1 MHERANIRI
10 HSHDRKSKKWYGNRL
25 VADIENWRPWSRWR
39 FKPYKYYFR
48 FLPLGSNCQRQ
59 QSFNGVGTA
68 VKTMPQSN
76 KDFRRI
82 VKAIFSRSR
91 FWADGILCHF
101 VDLSLRSYLLSPVL
115 VDLLMFLHKIYHERL
130 HKSFTK
136 LRWVRLVGS
145 IANSFLD
152 LFALDLKIQGGSNK
166 LKIMMQPCEPS
177 IARIKDFLKSFEMI
191 NRYDVFYSLK
201 LRIAYNTKC
210 WMHVILFLVSQ
221 KIDN

>member
-1 MHERANIRI
+1 MTEKV
-10 HSHDRKSKKWYGNRL
+10 KSDMATDLWQTLK
-25 VADIENWRPWSRWR
+25 IEGPEVVDV
-39 FKPYKYYFR
+39 KPYKYYFR
-48 FLPLGSNCQRQ
+48 FLPFGSNCQRQ

-136 LRWVRLVGS
+136 L
-145 IANSFLD
+145 
-152 LFALDLKIQGGSNK
+152 
-166 LKIMMQPCEPS
+166 
-177 IARIKDFLKSFEMI
+177 
-191 NRYDVFYSLK
+191 
-201 LRIAYNTKC
+201 
-210 WMHVILFLVSQ
+210 H
-221 KIDN
+221 

>member
-10 HSHDRKSKKWYGNRL
+10 HS
-25 VADIENWRPWSRWR
+25 
-39 FKPYKYYFR
+39 
-48 FLPLGSNCQRQ
+48 LGSNCQRQ

-115 VDLLMFLHKIYHERL
+115 VDLLMFLHKIYHERS

-145 IANSFLD
+145 IANYFLD
-152 LFALDLKIQGGSNK
+152 LFALDLKIQGGSNTKDYDAALWTFYCPYQGLSKK
-166 LKIMMQPCEPS
+166 LWNDKQVWCLLLPQ
-177 IARIKDFLKSFEMI
+177 A
-191 NRYDVFYSLK
+191 
-201 LRIAYNTKC
+201 
-210 WMHVILFLVSQ
+210 
-221 KIDN
+221 